1 MPFRWAALRGRY
13 YVHLVQMHGP
23 FPKLVRVG
31 APLFAGLSRWAVVPV
46 AAVLLAVAPL
56 GGPSARA
63 KFRREGAAWGLHER
77 RSCLP

>member
-1 MPFRWAALRGRY
+1 MCRQRPDG
-13 YVHLVQMHGP
+13 
-23 FPKLVRVG
+23 
-31 APLFAGLSRWAVVPV
+31 RWAVVPV

>member
-1 MPFRWAALRGRY
+1 MCLAASGR
-13 YVHLVQMHGP
+13 
-23 FPKLVRVG
+23 
-31 APLFAGLSRWAVVPV
+31 PLAVVPV

-77 RSCLP
+77 RLCLA